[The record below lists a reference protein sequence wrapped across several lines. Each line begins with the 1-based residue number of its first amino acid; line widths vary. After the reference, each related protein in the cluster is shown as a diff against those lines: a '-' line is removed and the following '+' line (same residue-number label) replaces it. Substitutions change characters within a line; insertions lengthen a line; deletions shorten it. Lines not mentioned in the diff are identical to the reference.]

1 MPPQSISRGNMGLP
15 LFKNKVQQVLRF
27 LGDVSIMNIFLLS
40 WERPLIIN
48 NLVIKKFDSK
58 NSVSDNFLTH
68 FQPINTPF
76 LHPLKTFWGGIE
88 MKHWLKM
95 CYKTF

>member
-1 MPPQSISRGNMGLP
+1 MLC
-15 LFKNKVQQVLRF
+15 F

-40 WERPLIIN
+40 WEGPLIIN

-68 FQPINTPF
+68 FQPTNTPF

-88 MKHWLKM
+88 MKHWLKVG
-95 CYKTF
+95 YKTF